1 MYLGN
6 AMLPSKQTRLK
17 QNLIAKVTNLI
28 ENAKE
33 KLQKDKI
40 CIVECVIY
48 FAFIICGR
56 RDELIE

>member
-40 CIVECVIY
+40 SVVLGLMCNLFRFHYVWK
-48 FAFIICGR
+48 A
-56 RDELIE
+56 